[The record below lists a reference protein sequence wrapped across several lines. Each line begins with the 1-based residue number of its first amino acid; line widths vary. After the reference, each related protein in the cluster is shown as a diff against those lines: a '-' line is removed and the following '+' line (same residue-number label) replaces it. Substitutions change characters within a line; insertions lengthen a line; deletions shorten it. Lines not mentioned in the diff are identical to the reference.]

1 MRLPTLTIERDGVE
15 SKFHGSWYRGANTNF
30 LPSKAEL
37 ARPDAIERY
46 VLPGWLPDEPFI
58 DMTSRITSF
67 GSCFAV
73 HVTRFL
79 HERGYKVAGRDWT
92 VHNSHIIRFGEGMVN
107 SFAIRQQ
114 FEWALEGKPFPDCLW
129 FGKGK
134 EIASPDE
141 TVRHETEAVLRS
153 TDIFIITL
161 GLSEIWYDKQ
171 SGEAFWRAIPA
182 SIFDEKR
189 HGFRI
194 SSVDEN
200 RENLTAIHSIIRKHR
215 PESHIVFTLSPVPLM
230 ATFRPI
236 SCITASSVSK
246 SILRVALDEFLRST
260 EDPLVHY
267 LPSYEIVKELSI
279 DPFKEDNRYPKS
291 EVVDSVL
298 QAFERHFCVSES
310 AEEVLRP

>member
-1 MRLPTLTIERDGVE
+1 MKLPTLKIVRDGVE
-15 SKFHGSWYRGANTNF
+15 NRFHGSWYRGDSTNF

-37 ARPDAIERY
+37 NGPDALERF
-46 VLPGWLPDEPFI
+46 VLHGWAPEKPFI
-58 DMTSRITSF
+58 RKSSRITSF

-79 HERGYKVAGRDWT
+79 HTRGYRVAGRDWT

-114 FEWALEGKPFPDCLW
+114 FEWGLEGKPFPEGLW
-129 FGKGK
+129 FGKEK

-141 TVRHETEAVLRS
+141 NVRLETETILKD

-161 GLSEIWYDKQ
+161 GLSEIWYDTV

-182 SIFDEKR
+182 SMFDERR

-200 RENLTAIHSIIRKHR
+200 RENLVAIHALVRKHR
-215 PESHIVFTLSPVPLM
+215 PKSHIVFTLSPVPLS

-246 SILRVALDEFLRST
+246 SILRVALDEFLRDT
-260 EDPLVHY
+260 ADPLVHY
-267 LPSYEIVKELSI
+267 FPSYEMVKEVSS
-279 DPFKEDNRYPKS
+279 DPYKEDNRHPKV
-291 EVVDSVL
+291 EVVDWVL
-298 QAFERHFCVSES
+298 DTFERHFCVAES
-310 AEEVLRP
+310 DEDGGRP